1 MKDATA
7 LHLRTIEALAL
18 AIERIDDLAGDH
30 LRRVRLYALE
40 VGRRMGLGAAELEA
54 LEYAALL
61 HDVGELAVPQHIIS
75 KPGRLTQEEFDKT
88 KIHAA
93 VGAELV
99 ERVGFPVPVAPIV
112 RAHHE
117 RWDGGGYPD
126 GLRGEQIPLGA
137 RILSVVDSLNVLMSN
152 RRHRPARTREEALRL
167 IEAQSGQAFDPA
179 VVRTLMEREKESEW
193 ADDPPEAGRA
203 EDYFSAITAARQEA
217 QLLYTLSEEL
227 GGSHSL
233 QDKLDVVAAQL
244 KPLIPYDAIAVYLRR
259 DGVLEPAYVAGVDSQ
274 LLSALVAPMGHGV
287 SGWAAASRRPV
298 LNGDAAAD
306 CAVLEG
312 QASTALASA
321 LAVPLENAAGALVG
335 TLTLYHAQP
344 EAFRKEHLRVLL
356 AARAK
361 IAQAIEN
368 ALRLQRAEQAATV
381 DATTSLPNARALF
394 LHLDAELARCRR
406 NQGTLAVLTCEVRAE
421 EHALKAMAAGLRS
434 ACREY
439 DFIARSGDQFV
450 LALSGFTRR
459 DLAEKEKQIQRLV
472 EEAGGESGARVGAAF
487 YPQDGADT
495 EDLLAEAGRRL
506 YVAQQSHEPDAGASL
521 GLRDLGRTLR
531 RAGRALRRKDD
542 DGA

>member
-1 MKDATA
+1 MEDATA
-7 LHLRTIEALAL
+7 VHLRTIEALAL
-18 AIERIDDLAGDH
+18 AIERIDDLSGDH

-40 VGRRMGLGAAELEA
+40 LGRRMGLGAAELEA

-61 HDVGELAVPQHIIS
+61 HDVGELAVPQQIIS
-75 KPGRLTQEEFDKT
+75 KPGRLTPEEYEKT

-137 RILSVVDSLNVLMSN
+137 RILSVVDCLNALMSE
-152 RRHRPARTREEALRL
+152 RRHRPARTRAEALRM
-167 IEAQSGQAFDPA
+167 IEAQAGLAFDPA
-179 VVRTLMEREKESEW
+179 VVRTLLEREKESEW
-193 ADDPPEAGRA
+193 ADEPPQAGRA

-217 QLLYTLSEEL
+217 QLLYTLNEEL
-227 GGSHSL
+227 GGSL
-233 QDKLDVVAAQL
+233 GVEDKMEAVAAQL

-259 DGVLEPAYVAGVDSQ
+259 EGVLEPAYVAGVDARA
-274 LLSALVAPMGHGV
+274 LSAAAVPVGAGV

-306 CAVLEG
+306 CG
-312 QASTALASA
+312 GSTALASA

-381 DATTSLPNARALF
+381 DLATGLPNARALF
-394 LHLDAELARCRR
+394 ERLDAELARCKR
-406 NQGTLAVLTCEVRAE
+406 NQGGLAVLTCEVRAE
-421 EHALKAMAAGLRS
+421 EAALRAVAAALRN

-450 LALSGFTRR
+450 LVLAGFGRR
-459 DLAEKEKQIQRLV
+459 DFPEKRKQIERLV
-472 EEAGGESGARVGAAF
+472 AEAGGGSDAPVGAAF
-487 YPQDGADT
+487 HPEDGADA
-495 EDLLAEAGRRL
+495 EDLLAEAGRKL
-506 YVAQQSHEPDAGASL
+506 YVAQQGEAEAGASL
-521 GLRDLGRTLR
+521 GLRDLGR
-531 RAGRALRRKDD
+531 ALRRKD
-542 DGA
+542 GGRA